1 MEGACDDLHYR
12 LQSLVYKSICHR
24 EYRKNVSKGSKRRQ
38 SRTGQTHA
46 QGNRNA
52 TGQVRIIAGRW
63 RGRKLPVADV
73 QGLRPTGDRVRETL
87 FNWLQADVAGARCLD
102 LFAGSGALGF
112 EALSRYA
119 ASVAF
124 IEPDKQAGAMISQ
137 SMALLDVEQAADVIA
152 GSAAKAEPARQ
163 PSATLIQD
171 YAEPTL
177 RRWQSYKRVPQFDLV
192 FIDPPFAQ
200 QSQWSILE
208 LLCSGFLADQA
219 RVYMES
225 PSSQQKPEYLPEGC
239 NIVRDKQFGDVMARL
254 IHYINPT

>member
-1 MEGACDDLHYR
+1 M
-12 LQSLVYKSICHR
+12 
-24 EYRKNVSKGSKRRQ
+24 SKGSKRRQ

-137 SMALLDVEQAADVIA
+137 SMALLNVEQAGDVIA
-152 GSAAKAEPARQ
+152 ESGMFAQSAPLEAGAAKAEPARQ
-163 PSATLIQD
+163 PSAMLIQD

-177 RRWQSYKRVPQFDLV
+177 HRWQSYKSVPQFDLV

-200 QSQWSILE
+200 QSQWSMLE
-208 LLCSGFLADQA
+208 LLCTDFLADQA
-219 RVYMES
+219 RVYVES
-225 PSSQQKPEYLPEGC
+225 PSSQRKPAYLPEGC
-239 NIVRDKQFGDVMARL
+239 DIVREKQFGDVMARL